1 MNSHYGSVA
10 ETRIDEQIGFLLS
23 ALLRFFKKDFI
34 GISLLVQNLEKI
46 TP

>member
-1 MNSHYGSVA
+1 MNAHYGSVA

-23 ALLRFFKKDFI
+23 ALLRFLLKDFE
-34 GISLLVQNLEKI
+34 GISLLAENFEKI